1 MTYRPSVRYSEAY
14 EKYVKAVDESTH
26 LDRNQI
32 IRLALFIAGHSS
44 EYQSILE
51 KYKKP
56 DTTLP
61 RAYWG
66 LEEDGLWKNQNYI
79 PKPKAQEVKKTQA
92 VSLKIKVGLNT
103 CLRILSFQCK
113 SNKVTRLS
121 LSIVNKNG
129 K

>member
-51 KYKKP
+51 KYKNSP
-56 DTTLP
+56 YLGDYNNNLF
-61 RAYWG
+61 Y
-66 LEEDGLWKNQNYI
+66 
-79 PKPKAQEVKKTQA
+79 
-92 VSLKIKVGLNT
+92 
-103 CLRILSFQCK
+103 
-113 SNKVTRLS
+113 
-121 LSIVNKNG
+121 
-129 K
+129 